1 MECLFGFKA
10 RLIAYLLS
18 RQQKIETESQDWSR
32 DYALLLHPRVAHL
45 AKLACVLKVFK
56 QKTSG
61 WEDERYSKSGSV
73 GKTLHLSL
81 QSRVSDGAPPAG
93 DSWRWFPRD
102 SDLEAVKEVG
112 CGRERCLAAAGSAVA
127 LGNSCAEMAL
137 LCCPASQRQG
147 CWDFLPAHGL
157 LT

>member
-1 MECLFGFKA
+1 MG
-10 RLIAYLLS
+10 S
-18 RQQKIETESQDWSR
+18 RQGLLLIYCPGNKNIETESQEWSR

-45 AKLACVLKVFK
+45 AKLACVLKVLK
-56 QKTSG
+56 QKTSR

-127 LGNSCAEMAL
+127 LGNSCAEMAF